1 MRIAAGSSVAC
12 ATRAV
17 GLALLLA
24 ALVTAGC
31 GKKTANGTETG
42 DPGRETAGAASD
54 VARIASGAAVT
65 AAGAGQNGTASGAG
79 GILPGTGTGRRNAM
93 NPAMRREFERRYEK
107 GIELL
112 EKQDYAEA
120 SRIFEQLLNESA
132 DPQDASVAEYCLA
145 EIYFRNKSNQRA
157 LEVFRRIVEKYPG
170 TPAADNAKAGIEYLE
185 NFQKHEAEYVSP
197 EVEDRKRRGLGR

>member
-1 MRIAAGSSVAC
+1 LRIFASPASAAHAV
-12 ATRAV
+12 RALCV
-17 GLALLLA
+17 GLLLA
-24 ALVTAGC
+24 ALVAAGC
-31 GKKTANGTETG
+31 GKKAPRTPEMGEPVGSAANTASETL
-42 DPGRETAGAASD
+42 RT
-54 VARIASGAAVT
+54 ASGAAML
-65 AAGAGQNGTASGAG
+65 APGAG
-79 GILPGTGTGRRNAM
+79 GAGMASEAAAAVAQRRGAM

-112 EKQDYAEA
+112 EKQEYGEA
-120 SRIFEQLLNESA
+120 SRIFEQLLNESS

-170 TPAADNAKAGIEYLE
+170 TPAAENAKAGIEYLE

-197 EVEDRKRRGLGR
+197 DVEDRKRRGLGQ